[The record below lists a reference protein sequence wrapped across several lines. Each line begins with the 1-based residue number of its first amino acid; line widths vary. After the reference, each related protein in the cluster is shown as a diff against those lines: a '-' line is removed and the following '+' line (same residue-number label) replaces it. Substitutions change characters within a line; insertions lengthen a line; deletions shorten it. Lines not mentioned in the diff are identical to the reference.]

1 MYLLASLKGGLVLLR
16 RLHVD
21 APDRFWVTD
30 ITYNKTREGF
40 LYLGSSPVGG
50 EIVSSHERF
59 DFLDT
64 IILPRWCG
72 MVKIYSLC
80 MALETAART
89 DGYHTLIRGLGTA

>member
-1 MYLLASLKGGLVLLR
+1 MSV
-16 RLHVD
+16 
-21 APDRFWVTD
+21 
-30 ITYNKTREGF
+30 
-40 LYLGSSPVGG
+40 
-50 EIVSSHERF
+50 F

-72 MVKIYSLC
+72 TVKKYSLY